1 MSTQTNINRIFKLQK
16 KAIRIVSSSNHNAQT
31 SPLFYQH
38 GILPLEKIF
47 LLNKLLFMHAIA
59 YRYNLESFNNIWLT
73 NNQREMGMELR
84 NTNEFI
90 LPLVRRESFRKSP
103 LYTLPLAWNQS
114 SVVKLHHNRCTFK
127 IALSYELFES
137 LIT

>member
-1 MSTQTNINRIFKLQK
+1 
-16 KAIRIVSSSNHNAQT
+16 
-31 SPLFYQH
+31 
-38 GILPLEKIF
+38 
-47 LLNKLLFMHAIA
+47 MHAIA

-90 LPLVRRESFRKSP
+90 FPLVRRESFRKSP

-114 SVVKLHHNRCTFK
+114 SVVKLHHNMCTFK